1 MVERD
6 ATDIF
11 IVGPA
16 RSGTSWLQTML
27 AEHPDIASPP
37 ETHLFMNYLAPLAET
52 WALDQARVAAAL
64 GERGKSVGH
73 GLATVVTDDEFVALM
88 QSFYATFREL
98 VLSAKPGARRL
109 FEKTPD
115 HAVCLD
121 TILRISPE
129 AQIVYLVRDPR
140 DTVRSLLEAG
150 DEVWGDWAPTSV
162 EDATTLW
169 LRNVQPWFPRKRD
182 PRITLVRYEDLR
194 SNPAELER
202 VADVPRARAH
212 RDMAA
217 DGRRCSAAGSF
228 VDRRSRRRGL
238 AHAEP
243 LRDQRVLVS
252 RSREPAAAQPVRDGV
267 HRNTVPGRDEG
278 ARLCRRC
285 RPDAGPLARGALRA
299 RDFAAKARSFWRR
312 ESDRS
317 DERAR

>member
-1 MVERD
+1 MVERH

-109 FEKTPD
+109 LEKTPD

-121 TILRISPE
+121 TIQRISPE

-194 SNPAELER
+194 SDPAELER
-202 VADVPRARAH
+202 VAAFLGLEPTGTWLQTAIDAPPQARSSTVV
-212 RDMAA
+212 RGDAA
-217 DGRRCSAAGSF
+217 SHMLNPYGTSGFSYH
-228 VDRRSRRRGL
+228 DRGSRRQL
-238 AHAEP
+238 
-243 LRDQRVLVS
+243 S
-252 RSREPAAAQPVRDGV
+252 RYETAYIA
-267 HRNTVPGRDEG
+267 T
-278 ARLCRRC
+278 RC
-285 RPDAGPLARGALRA
+285 RAEMKVLGYAVDAGPMPARLRAELYARALRA
-299 RDFAAKARSFWRR
+299 KTRSRWRR
-312 ESDRS
+312 AADAGNTS
-317 DERAR
+317 AH